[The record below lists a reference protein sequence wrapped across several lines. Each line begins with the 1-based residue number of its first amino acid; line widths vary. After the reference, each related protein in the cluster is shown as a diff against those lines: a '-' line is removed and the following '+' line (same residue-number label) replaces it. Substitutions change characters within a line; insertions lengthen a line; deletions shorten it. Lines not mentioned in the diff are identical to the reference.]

1 MASETTK
8 NNKKKLIQLIHIGKG
23 KMGLADDAYR
33 AFLEGVAG
41 KQSCADMSER
51 QLAAV
56 LRAMRKSGFAFLPRR
71 VRPEERGGATL
82 EQLEYIKGMW
92 QKCARN
98 KSGEALLVF
107 VNRIARVKA
116 LRFLTVETAQDV
128 ILALR
133 DMMTKAEAKAGLG
146 IDPDTSEPLE
156 PGDQPEARNG
166 QAR

>member
-1 MASETTK
+1 MTSETTK

-23 KMGLADDAYR
+23 KMGLTDDAYR
-33 AFLEGVAG
+33 AFLEGITG

-56 LRAMRKSGFAFLPRR
+56 LRAMRKNGFEFLPRR
-71 VRPEERGGATL
+71 VQPEEKGRATAA
-82 EQLEYIKGMW
+82 QLEYIKGMW

-98 KSGEALLVF
+98 KSDAALLAL

-133 DMMTKAEAKAGLG
+133 DLMTKAGF
-146 IDPDTSEPLE
+146 DPDTSEPLE

-166 QAR
+166 